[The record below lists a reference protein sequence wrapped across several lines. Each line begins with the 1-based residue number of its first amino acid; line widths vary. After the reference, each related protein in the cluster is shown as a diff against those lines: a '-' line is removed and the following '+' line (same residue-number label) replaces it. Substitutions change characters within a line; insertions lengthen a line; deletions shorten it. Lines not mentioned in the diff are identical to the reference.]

1 MGKLDVAADEDEQRS
16 SDRNTGGLRM
26 DNRLAA
32 YIAALPP
39 QPGQG
44 LADSPDLGVWPGAS
58 PWQQMMSAGL
68 ISRLGALLGAHAL
81 ETALLLSS
89 WVFLGSGALSGRLDY
104 GWLAAWALCL
114 ASTVPLRATSRW
126 LEGAVAIGC
135 GGLLKQRLMAGAMTI
150 DADIMRRKGA
160 GQLLSEVLESE
171 AIEQLGASG
180 GLQIVLAAL
189 ELLLAPFVIAF
200 GAAANTEIILLI
212 LWIVL
217 CVLLISQNLRRRFS
231 WTNTRLE
238 LTHQLVEKMSAHRTR
253 SAQQAPS
260 EWHAEEDHQNEQ
272 YTGLSETLDRSSAW
286 IEAALPRSYV
296 IIAVAVLAPS
306 FLSGGATL
314 AQLAISFGAILFTS
328 AALERLTTWLSPG
341 TAAWIAWRNV
351 KLMFDA
357 AAQPSAGEMP
367 TAVSSHA
374 NTVLQAQNVV
384 FKHEGRNEPALK
396 GCNLAIE
403 RGDLV
408 LLQGDSGSGKST
420 FVSLLGGLRR
430 PSAGLLL
437 AGGLDRQTLGEATW
451 RQRIAVAPQYQEN
464 HIFSAPLSFN
474 LLLGRP
480 HPHSPQDIEE
490 ARELCCELGLGPLL
504 ERMPAG
510 LDQIVGETGW
520 QLSQGERGRI
530 FLARALLQNADI
542 VLLDESL
549 GALDP
554 QNLTQC
560 LDCVIRRAKTLLV
573 VAHP

>member
-1 MGKLDVAADEDEQRS
+1 
-16 SDRNTGGLRM
+16 
-26 DNRLAA
+26 
-32 YIAALPP
+32 
-39 QPGQG
+39 
-44 LADSPDLGVWPGAS
+44 
-58 PWQQMMSAGL
+58 
-68 ISRLGALLGAHAL
+68 
-81 ETALLLSS
+81 
-89 WVFLGSGALSGRLDY
+89 LDY
-104 GWLAAWALCL
+104 AWLTAWALCL
-114 ASTVPLRATSRW
+114 ASTVPLRAASRW
-126 LEGAVAIGC
+126 LEGVVAVGF
-135 GGLLKQRLMAGAMTI
+135 GGLLKQRLMVGAMTM
-150 DADIMRRKGA
+150 DSDLMRRKGA

-189 ELLLAPFVIAF
+189 ELFLAPFVIAF
-200 GAAANTEIILLI
+200 GTAAGAEITLLI

-217 CVLLISQNLRRRFS
+217 GTLLISQNMRRRCS
-231 WTNTRLE
+231 WTTTRLR

-253 SAQQAPS
+253 LAQQAPS
-260 EWHAEEDHQNEQ
+260 EWHCDEDRDNEQ
-272 YTGLSETLDRSSAW
+272 YAGMSETLDRSSAW
-286 IEAALPRSYV
+286 IETALPRSYV
-296 IIAVAVLAPS
+296 IAAFAVLAPS
-306 FLSGGATL
+306 FLSGRATL
-314 AQLAISFGAILFTS
+314 SQLAISFGAILFTN

-341 TAAWIAWRNV
+341 TAAWIAWCNV

-357 AAQPSAGEMP
+357 AAQPGAGEMP
-367 TAVSSHA
+367 SETCSRAD
-374 NTVLQAQNVV
+374 TVLQAQNIV
-384 FKHEGRNEPALK
+384 FKHQGRTEPVLK

-408 LLQGDSGSGKST
+408 LLHGDSGSGKST
-420 FVSLLGGLRR
+420 FVSLLGGLR
-430 PSAGLLL
+430 PPAAGLLL

-474 LLLGRP
+474 LLLGRRY
-480 HPHSPQDIEE
+480 PHSPQDIEE
-490 ARELCCELGLGPLL
+490 ARKLCCELGLGPLL

-510 LDQIVGETGW
+510 LEQIIGETGW
-520 QLSQGERGRI
+520 QLSQGERGRV
-530 FLARALLQNADI
+530 FLARALLQNAEV

>member
-1 MGKLDVAADEDEQRS
+1 
-16 SDRNTGGLRM
+16 M
-26 DNRLAA
+26 DSRLAA
-32 YIAALPP
+32 YIKLLPSP
-39 QPGQG
+39 NGQG
-44 LADSPDLGVWPGAS
+44 PADSLDVRVWPGAS
-58 PWQQMMSAGL
+58 FWQQVRSAGL

-81 ETALLLSS
+81 ETALLLAS
-89 WVFLGSGALSGRLDY
+89 WAFLGSGALSGRLDY
-104 GWLAAWALCL
+104 GWLVAWALCL
-114 ASTVPLRATSRW
+114 VSTVPLRATSRW

-150 DADIMRRKGA
+150 DADLMRRKGA
-160 GQLLSEVLESE
+160 GRLLSEVLESE

-189 ELLLAPFVIAF
+189 ELLLAPFVIGF
-200 GAAANTEIILLI
+200 GAAANAEIFLLI
-212 LWIVL
+212 FWIVL
-217 CVLLISQNLRRRFS
+217 SALLIFQNTRRRFS
-231 WTNTRLE
+231 WTKMRLG

-253 SAQQAPS
+253 LAQQAPS
-260 EWHAEEDHQNEQ
+260 EWHTDEDRENEH
-272 YTGLSETLDRSSAW
+272 YTRASESLDQSSAW

-296 IIAVAVLAPS
+296 IVAFAVLAPS

-357 AAQPSAGEMP
+357 AAQPGAGEMP
-367 TAVSSHA
+367 AETSSSA
-374 NTVLQAQNVV
+374 DTVLQAQNVV
-384 FKHEGRNEPALK
+384 FKHQGRNEPVLK
-396 GCNLAIE
+396 GCNLAIK
-403 RGDLV
+403 RGDWV

-437 AGGLDRQTLGEATW
+437 AGGLDRQTLGKATW
-451 RQRIAVAPQYQEN
+451 RQRIAVAPQYHEN

-480 HPHSPQDIEE
+480 YPHSPQDIED

-510 LDQIVGETGW
+510 LDQIIGETGW
-520 QLSQGERGRI
+520 QLSQGERGRV
-530 FLARALLQNADI
+530 FLGRALLQNAEV

-554 QNLTQC
+554 QNLSQC
-560 LDCVIRRAKTLLV
+560 LDCIVRRAKTLLV